1 MHCSGSPGPRM
12 SASQLTYALS
22 TWPELSEQE
31 RMARF
36 MAALHVTRPGATAD
50 ASSHRTADMLS
61 AVLSGSPADGQP
73 LQDAPGQHALYHC
86 GSGSSLR
93 SSSDTSSAGGQA
105 GEGAPL
111 AASWSFRSLLCGLH
125 PRATGSMASGEPG
138 GTAAPDSVCTE
149 SAAHPLML
157 PRSTSGKGPR
167 HVLIANDASSNLH
180 CRSLHA

>member
-1 MHCSGSPGPRM
+1 M

-73 LQDAPGQHALYHC
+73 LQDLPEQHALYQTS
-86 GSGSSLR
+86 SGSSLR
-93 SSSDTSSAGGQA
+93 SSHETSSACSHRGGSA
-105 GEGAPL
+105 LL
-111 AASWSFRSLLCGLH
+111 AAC
-125 PRATGSMASGEPG
+125 
-138 GTAAPDSVCTE
+138 
-149 SAAHPLML
+149 
-157 PRSTSGKGPR
+157 
-167 HVLIANDASSNLH
+167 
-180 CRSLHA
+180 